1 MFKFKLEKANKGE
14 HFDGLEL
21 ITKLLTPVSG
31 DSKQPQQTV
40 PLIEELDIKDAKGY
54 YYYYP

>member
-31 DSKQPQQTV
+31 DSKQQQQTV
-40 PLIEELDIKDAKGY
+40 PLIEELDIKDAKGCY
-54 YYYYP
+54 